1 MIMAVDY
8 LLKITDPD
16 IKGESKEKGFEDQ
29 IQALSWSW
37 GATNSG
43 SAALGGGEG
52 TGKVRVQDFNF
63 TMNMSTASNAILDS
77 IATGKHHGK
86 AILTCRK
93 TTGAGTPE
101 KYLEITFTEVVI
113 SGYQT
118 GGHGDEGLPLEQISF
133 NFAQYEVEYFEQD
146 KKGVLKGKGK
156 LGYNIKEARVT

>member
-1 MIMAVDY
+1 MAVDY
-8 LLKITDPD
+8 LLKITGPEV
-16 IKGESKEKGFEDQ
+16 KGESKEKGFEDQ
-29 IQALSWSW
+29 IQVLSWSW

-63 TMNMSTASNAILDS
+63 TMNMSTASGPILSS
-77 IATGKHHGK
+77 ITLGTHHEK

-133 NFAQYEVEYFEQD
+133 NFAQAEVEYFEQD
-146 KKGVLKGKGK
+146 AKGVLKSTGKV
-156 LGYNIKEARVT
+156 GYNIKEARKV